1 LTGTEYLKRLEK
13 EGPPPISFFCGEEEY
28 SIKTCLSALRRRL
41 FPGDE
46 AGFDQE
52 DLEAGEVSVEN
63 LANLLRTP
71 PFFSPARLVI
81 LRRIE
86 ELDAACDPL
95 FLTALASP
103 FPGVFLAVTAE
114 KPDRR
119 RKIFQELTKKAAV
132 VEAQSLK
139 AYEARK
145 WVMEEAGRLGLR
157 IPAEIAGL
165 LVEYRG
171 TALTALRNELEK
183 AALYAGEERSGL
195 TRDEWLV
202 LLGEATE
209 TNLFA
214 MLDRV
219 TEGKTGEA
227 LRFLDRLLAGGEAE
241 MRLFYMLSRQI
252 RLLLLTVILQQRK
265 GSPVESGELAKEL
278 ACHLYTAEK
287 LVTQVQKL
295 SFARLRAAHRRL
307 VEADLRIKTGQS
319 WPRLELEMLL
329 YDLARFFTGP
339 R

>member
-1 LTGTEYLKRLEK
+1 MTGAEYIKRLQK
-13 EGPPPISFFCGEEEY
+13 GDPPSTSFFYGEEDY
-28 SIKTCLSALRRRL
+28 WIKTCLYALRKRL
-41 FPGDE
+41 FPGAE

-52 DLEAGEVSVEN
+52 DLNAGEVSVES

-71 PFFSPARLVI
+71 PFFGSARLVI

-86 ELDAACDPL
+86 ELDTACDAL

-103 FPGVFLAVTAE
+103 VAGVFLVVTAE

-132 VEAQSLK
+132 VEAQPLK
-139 AYEARK
+139 GYAVRR

-157 IPAEIAGL
+157 IPSEIAGL

-171 TALTALRNELEK
+171 TSLTALMNELEK
-183 AALYAGEERSGL
+183 AVLYAGEDKSEL

-214 MLDRV
+214 MLDRL

-227 LRFLDRLLAGGEAE
+227 LRLLDRLLAGGEAE
-241 MRLFYMLSRQI
+241 MKLFYMLSRQI
-252 RLLLLTVILQQRK
+252 RLLLLTIILQQKK
-265 GSPVESGELAKEL
+265 GSPLGSGELAKEL
-278 ACHLYTAEK
+278 HCHLYTAEK
-287 LVTQVQKL
+287 LVAQVQNL
-295 SFARLRAAHRRL
+295 SFARLRAAHHRL
-307 VEADLRIKTGQS
+307 VRADLRIKTGQS

-329 YDLARFFTGP
+329 YDLTRLFRA
-339 R
+339 